1 MIKCIDFLSYN
12 SSHVGF
18 NSCILKSI
26 KNEIYYVSESKHMK
40 AVAGKLDKPISGR
53 TYKKGRFWKF
63 VRDFYFIKEVFKSSG
78 FDKVIILGATGTQL
92 FLLSLIMK
100 LFKAKREKI
109 RLFYHSELE
118 FLDNK
123 KGINKL
129 FARFA
134 VKNLKLSNLI
144 KTAVLSE
151 HIKKNLLK
159 VSHSYNC
166 VKVVRHPMPSI
177 KKDFVIKSIEE
188 ARESEPRYKLAV
200 IGLLRGDTK
209 DLKTPIKLRNLK
221 SIDTNFFG
229 RLGPE
234 SDEIELSESCE
245 VLESHYTDDWLK
257 RCLEGV
263 DFLLLSP
270 LINSYKYT
278 ALGTVS
284 DSAEFSL
291 PLVWIEHEA
300 LKSYE
305 SFPLACVA
313 SNYSDFEATI
323 QNYKVPSIK
332 SVSDWVDDWNHS
344 SKIELDDFIK

>member
-1 MIKCIDFLSYN
+1 MIKCIDLLSYN

-18 NSCILKSI
+18 NSCILKYI
-26 KNEIYYVSESKHMK
+26 KEEIHYVSESKHME
-40 AVAGKLDKPISGR
+40 AISEKLNKPISR
-53 TYKKGRFWKF
+53 KVYKRGRFWKYI
-63 VRDFYFIKEVFKSSG
+63 RDFYFVSEVFKSG
-78 FDKVIILGATGTQL
+78 DYDKVIILGATGTQL

-100 LFKAKREKI
+100 IFKTKREKI

-134 VKNLKLSNLI
+134 VKSFKLSNLI

-151 HIKKNLLK
+151 HIKMNMLK
-159 VSHSYNC
+159 MSDAYAG

-177 KKDFVIKSIEE
+177 NKNFVIKRIEK
-188 ARESEPRYKLAV
+188 ADTDEPRYKLAV

-209 DLKTPIKLRNLK
+209 DLNTPIKLRNLK

-234 SDEIELSESCE
+234 SDEIELSENCK
-245 VLESHYTDDWLK
+245 VVKSHYTDDWLK
-257 RCLEGV
+257 SCLEGV

-284 DSAEFSL
+284 DSTEFSL

-305 SFPLACVA
+305 SFPLACVV
-313 SNYSDFEATI
+313 NDYSDFEA
-323 QNYKVPSIK
+323 KVQSYEIPSIK

-344 SKIELDDFIK
+344 SKKELDDFIR